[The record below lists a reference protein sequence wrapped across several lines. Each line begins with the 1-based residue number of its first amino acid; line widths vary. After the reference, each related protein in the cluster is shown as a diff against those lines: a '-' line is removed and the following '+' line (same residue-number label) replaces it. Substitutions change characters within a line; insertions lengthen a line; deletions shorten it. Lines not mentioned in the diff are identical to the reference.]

1 MMNKHVFF
9 LILLIAVF
17 MCGCSKDAPPQPDP
31 VTVKEIKLDKTTLPL
46 NVGETGQLTATVL
59 PENADDKT
67 VAWKS
72 DDERVATVSK
82 TGLVTAV
89 AEGGATITATAGGK
103 KATCT
108 VTITDPNNITAAFDP
123 EFARVLE
130 EKGYIPD
137 AAHITLADVQDIE
150 AIDVSGTSSN
160 PGPLASLKGIEH
172 FGSLKTL
179 LCDYNQLTSLDVSKN
194 TALRDLYCASNQLTS
209 LDVSG
214 ATALIYLDCSS
225 NQLTSLDVSKNTALG
240 SLNCSSNQLTSLDVS
255 KNTALIYLDCSSNQ
269 LTSLEVSGA
278 TALIYLDCSSNQL
291 TSLDVSKNTALR
303 SLNCSSN
310 QLTSLDVSKNTALEY
325 YLNCENNP
333 GNGSGVFPVT
343 ARFGNDAVP
352 ADFTTGS
359 WQYNG
364 QLVTIDYQ
372 WNVKFS
378 VSLNTVTVGKG
389 APSIHIGNG
398 IYHVRKSLSATA
410 SYSPANSDV
419 NVFFE
424 TNMTGKI
431 TGTSVTKSSFEV
443 KNINF
448 EYHAPVSPQTTLK
461 IRAVVQYGEKIF
473 YSEWRSYAMSTM

>member
-255 KNTALIYLDCSSNQ
+255 KNTAL
-269 LTSLEVSGA
+269 
-278 TALIYLDCSSNQL
+278 
-291 TSLDVSKNTALR
+291 
-303 SLNCSSN
+303 
-310 QLTSLDVSKNTALEY
+310 EY

>member
-225 NQLTSLDVSKNTALG
+225 NQLTSLDVSKNTAL
-240 SLNCSSNQLTSLDVS
+240 
-255 KNTALIYLDCSSNQ
+255 
-269 LTSLEVSGA
+269 
-278 TALIYLDCSSNQL
+278 
-291 TSLDVSKNTALR
+291 R